1 MEKKAVDFYW
11 WAEMEKIYC
20 RIVHG
25 YSHKNNY
32 EKTSMPTAN
41 MTVLSS

>member
-20 RIVHG
+20 RIVQRLLPQKQLW
-25 YSHKNNY
+25 KNFHAY
-32 EKTSMPTAN
+32 R
-41 MTVLSS
+41 